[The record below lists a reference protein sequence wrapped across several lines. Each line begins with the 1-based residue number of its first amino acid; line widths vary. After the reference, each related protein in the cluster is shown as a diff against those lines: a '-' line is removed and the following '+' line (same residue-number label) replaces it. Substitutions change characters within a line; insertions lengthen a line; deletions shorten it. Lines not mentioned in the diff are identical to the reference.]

1 MLLASGD
8 RANSGARLGGSVVH
22 ERAATPSVL
31 VSSMSSV
38 TTSPGTSC
46 APLAGTLNKG
56 SSKARQ
62 QPALKMELSNDN
74 SGTSIRNALSLQE

>member
-1 MLLASGD
+1 
-8 RANSGARLGGSVVH
+8 
-22 ERAATPSVL
+22 
-31 VSSMSSV
+31 VSW
-38 TTSPGTSC
+38 

-62 QPALKMELSNDN
+62 QPALKMERSNDN